1 MAENDELVTA
11 FRSADSGAKKEA
23 AWVRNV
29 LANAGIAAQV
39 FDDSAP
45 GVLSGAFEVRV
56 PPGQLEQAERLIEAQ
71 EKLVTVFESA
81 DADALEQANWVRDL
95 LAGTGSIASEVF
107 DHSAPGVPSDAF
119 QVRVPPEQREEAERV
134 IETRKGGAPGALDP
148 SHDLDM
154 VPVFIAEGA
163 GSEMLAMGIRSVLD
177 AQGIPS
183 VLVSSSPYPSLP
195 FEVRVPKERIEEART
210 AIAEAEEAGPLAAE
224 EAERESEAGGSA
236 PMP

>member
-11 FRSADSGAKKEA
+11 FRSADFGAKKEA

-29 LANAGIAAQV
+29 LAKAGIAAQV

-56 PPGQLEQAERLIEAQ
+56 PPGQLEEAERLIEAQ
-71 EKLVTVFESA
+71 EKLVPVFESA
-81 DADALEQANWVRDL
+81 DVDALEQANWVRDL
-95 LAGTGSIASEVF
+95 VAGAGIAAEVF
-107 DHSAPGVPSDAF
+107 DDSAPGVPSDAF
-119 QVRVPPEQREEAERV
+119 QVRVPPEQREDAGRA
-134 IETRKGGAPGALDP
+134 IETGKGALDP

>member
-11 FRSADSGAKKEA
+11 FRSADFHAKKEA

-29 LANAGIAAQV
+29 LANAGIAAQI

-56 PPGQLEQAERLIEAQ
+56 PPGQLEQAERLIETQ

-81 DADALEQANWVRDL
+81 DVDALEQANWVRDL
-95 LAGTGSIASEVF
+95 VASTGIAAEVF
-107 DHSAPGVPSDAF
+107 DDSAPGVPSDAF
-119 QVRVPPEQREEAERV
+119 QVRVPPEQREEAERA
-134 IETRKGGAPGALDP
+134 IETRKGVAPGALDP

-163 GSEMLAMGIRSVLD
+163 DSEMCAMGIQSILD

-183 VLVSSSPYPSLP
+183 VLVSSSPLPSLP
-195 FEVRVPKERIEEART
+195 FEVRVPKERIEEARK

-224 EAERESEAGGSA
+224 EAERESEAGGSV

>member
-11 FRSADSGAKKEA
+11 FRSADFGAKKEA

-29 LANAGIAAQV
+29 LANANIAAQV

-56 PPGQLEQAERLIEAQ
+56 PPGQLEEAESLIETQ
-71 EKLVTVFESA
+71 EKLVPVFESA
-81 DADALEQANWVRDL
+81 DVDALEQVNWVRDL
-95 LAGTGSIASEVF
+95 LATTGIAAEVF
-107 DHSAPGVPSDAF
+107 DDSAPGVPSDAF
-119 QVRVPPEQREEAERV
+119 QVRVQPEQREEAERA
-134 IETRKGGAPGALDP
+134 IETRKGVAPGALDP

-163 GSEMLAMGIRSVLD
+163 DSEMCAMGIRSILD

-183 VLVSSSPYPSLP
+183 VLVSSSPLPSLP
-195 FEVRVPKERIEEART
+195 FEVRVPKERIEEARK
-210 AIAEAEEAGPLAAE
+210 AIAEAEEAGPFAAE
-224 EAERESEAGGSA
+224 EAERESEAGGSV

>member
-11 FRSADSGAKKEA
+11 FRSADFGAKKEA
-23 AWVRNV
+23 AWVRDA
-29 LANAGIAAQV
+29 LASAGIAAQV
-39 FDDSAP
+39 FDHSAP

-56 PPGQLEQAERLIEAQ
+56 PPGQLEQAERLIETR
-71 EKLVTVFESA
+71 EKLVPVFESA
-81 DADALEQANWVRDL
+81 DVDALEQANWVRDL
-95 LAGTGSIASEVF
+95 VASAGIAAEVF
-107 DHSAPGVPSDAF
+107 DGSAPGVPSDAF
-119 QVRVPPEQREEAERV
+119 QVRVPPEQREEAERA
-134 IETRKGGAPGALDP
+134 IETRKGGAPGVLDP

-163 GSEMLAMGIRSVLD
+163 GSEMLAMGIRSILD

-195 FEVRVPKERIEEART
+195 FEVRVPKERIEEARKT
-210 AIAEAEEAGPLAAE
+210 IAEAEEAGPLAAE
-224 EAERESEAGGSA
+224 EAERESEAGGGA

>member
-11 FRSADSGAKKEA
+11 FRSADFHAKKEA
-23 AWVRNV
+23 AWVRDV
-29 LANAGIAAQV
+29 LANAGIVAQV
-39 FDDSAP
+39 LDDSAP

-56 PPGQLEQAERLIEAQ
+56 PPGQLEEAERLIETQ
-71 EKLVTVFESA
+71 EKLVPVFESA
-81 DADALEQANWVRDL
+81 DVDALEQANWVRDL
-95 LAGTGSIASEVF
+95 VASTGIAAEVF
-107 DHSAPGVPSDAF
+107 DDSAPGVPSDAV
-119 QVRVPPEQREEAERV
+119 QVRVPPEQREEAERLV
-134 IETRKGGAPGALDP
+134 ETRKGGAPGALDP

-163 GSEMLAMGIRSVLD
+163 DSELLAMGIRSILD
-177 AQGIPS
+177 AEGIPS

-195 FEVRVPKERIEEART
+195 FEVRVPKERIEEARK

-224 EAERESEAGGSA
+224 EAEREGEAGGGA

>member
-11 FRSADSGAKKEA
+11 FRSADFGAKKEA

-56 PPGQLEQAERLIEAQ
+56 APGQLEEAERLIETQ
-71 EKLVTVFESA
+71 EKLVPVFESA
-81 DADALEQANWVRDL
+81 DVDALEQANWVRDL
-95 LAGTGSIASEVF
+95 VANTGIAAEVF
-107 DHSAPGVPSDAF
+107 DDSTPGVPSDAF
-119 QVRVPPEQREEAERV
+119 QVRVPPKQREEAERA
-134 IETRKGGAPGALDP
+134 IETRKGVAPDAIDL

-154 VPVFIAEGA
+154 VPVFIAEGP
-163 GSEMLAMGIRSVLD
+163 GSEMFAMGIRSILD

-183 VLVSSSPYPSLP
+183 VLVSSSPLPSLP
-195 FEVRVPKERIEEART
+195 FEVRVPKERIEEARK

-224 EAERESEAGGSA
+224 EAERESEAGGSV
-236 PMP
+236 PTP

>member
-11 FRSADSGAKKEA
+11 FRSADFGAKKEA

-29 LANAGIAAQV
+29 LANAGIAARV

-56 PPGQLEQAERLIEAQ
+56 PPGQLEEAERLIETQ
-71 EKLVTVFESA
+71 EKLVPVFESA

-95 LAGTGSIASEVF
+95 LASTGSIASEVF

-119 QVRVPPEQREEAERV
+119 QVRVPPEQREEAERA
-134 IETRKGGAPGALDP
+134 IETRKGALDP

>member
-1 MAENDELVTA
+1 MAENDEFVTA
-11 FRSADSGAKKEA
+11 FRSADFHAKKEA
-23 AWVRNV
+23 AWVRDV

-56 PPGQLEQAERLIEAQ
+56 APRQLEEAERLIETR
-71 EKLVTVFESA
+71 EKLVSVFESA
-81 DADALEQANWVRDL
+81 DVDALDQANWVRDR
-95 LAGTGSIASEVF
+95 LASAGIAAEVF
-107 DHSAPGVPSDAF
+107 DDSAPGVPSDAF
-119 QVRVPPEQREEAERV
+119 QVRVPPEQREEAERAV
-134 IETRKGGAPGALDP
+134 ETGKDGAPGDLDL

-163 GSEMLAMGIRSVLD
+163 DSEMCAMGIRSVLD

-195 FEVRVPKERIEEART
+195 FEVRVPKERIEEARK

-224 EAERESEAGGSA
+224 EAERESEAGGGA

>member
-11 FRSADSGAKKEA
+11 FRSADFGAKKEA
-23 AWVRNV
+23 AWVRKV
-29 LANAGIAAQV
+29 LANAGIAARV
-39 FDDSAP
+39 FDGSAP

-56 PPGQLEQAERLIEAQ
+56 PPGQLEEAERLIDIQ
-71 EKLVTVFESA
+71 EKLVPVFESA

-95 LAGTGSIASEVF
+95 VASTGIAAEVF
-107 DHSAPGVPSDAF
+107 DDSAPGVPSDAF
-119 QVRVPPEQREEAERV
+119 QVRVPPEQREEAERA
-134 IETRKGGAPGALDP
+134 IETRTGALDL

-163 GSEMLAMGIRSVLD
+163 DSEMCAMGIRSVLD

-195 FEVRVPKERIEEART
+195 FEVRVPKERIEEARK

-224 EAERESEAGGSA
+224 EAERESEAGGGV
-236 PMP
+236 PTP